1 MVKPGFRSDRAR
13 EILTTS
19 RLERDAKS
27 AARTFKVGT
36 TTSCAHNLTPVV
48 MADTVLQHV
57 TSQNR
62 PFNATNVADALGK
75 HGIKK
80 GLAQKYLE
88 QLAEQGKINVKDG
101 GKQKVFFALQTDDV
115 MSGDE
120 SKAMEAEIKE
130 KSRDLVEAKSQLQQ
144 KHVTLRQL
152 SKTLTI
158 AQMKLKTESL
168 AKQNG
173 ALELK
178 LEPLRASKGD
188 EISPATLK
196 KTEDNFVSYV
206 TEWQSRRRKFTD
218 AFETILDSTGATKNK
233 MADDIG
239 LEFDPEDVAARL
251 PELKKTVDDIKK
263 KRAQEAQ
270 AKKFKSN
277 HVR

>member
-1 MVKPGFRSDRAR
+1 M
-13 EILTTS
+13 
-19 RLERDAKS
+19 
-27 AARTFKVGT
+27 
-36 TTSCAHNLTPVV
+36 
-48 MADTVLQHV
+48 

-178 LEPLRASKGD
+178 LEPLRASKCD